1 MADNNGLKFMDVAG
15 PIGNLIGSGINAISQ
30 SSMNKKTR
38 KWNEKMMQLQRQ
50 WSLQDWERQNQYNS
64 PAQQMQRLREAN
76 LNPHLIY
83 GSNSAVQRAADIGVP
98 SPGNWNPKAP
108 ALGAILTNPVNA
120 YMETRS
126 FTAQQKMLDA
136 QTLKTL
142 TEIDKN
148 KLSAASMEMANKW
161 QESIIRENLTGK
173 MISNKFEMDEN
184 ARRELTTASNLSE
197 AVQRIAKSK
206 SDIDLQQMMRQKGNE
221 EIKSIKQM
229 RQKVASEISN
239 LNMDYKLK
247 EFEKKLNDAGFT
259 KSDPYYFRIGK
270 TIADLI
276 GLDTESVK
284 TGINNLIEEGKKTG
298 AKVGMSW
305 AAFEALLNKILSL
318 R

>member
-108 ALGAILTNPVNA
+108 DLGAILTNPVNA